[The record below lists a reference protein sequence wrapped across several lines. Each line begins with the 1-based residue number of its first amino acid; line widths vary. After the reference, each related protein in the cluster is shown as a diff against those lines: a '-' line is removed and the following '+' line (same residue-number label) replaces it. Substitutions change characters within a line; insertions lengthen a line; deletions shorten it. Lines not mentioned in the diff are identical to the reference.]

1 MSIFIADL
9 NYNHRG
15 AQSLLPLSA
24 SAVTLFSCATRHAAQ
39 ASLLPSTARL
49 PRAALRAMTSES
61 ACAKD
66 LPAGDRLPRKVSRI
80 PLIPPLQPAAAL
92 PLPRRALRQFPRS
105 RSPQRTP
112 HII

>member
-24 SAVTLFSCATRHAAQ
+24 SAVTLFSCATGHAAQ
-39 ASLLPSTARL
+39 ASLPPSTARL

-66 LPAGDRLPRKVSRI
+66 LPAGGRLPCKVSRI
-80 PLIPPLQPAAAL
+80 PLIPPLQPEGA
-92 PLPRRALRQFPRS
+92 PRLRRNAIPQSSPVRALNRKQD
-105 RSPQRTP
+105 
-112 HII
+112 